1 MCRCPNCGAPI
12 TGSNCEYCGTVFD
25 ADADS
30 LADGRNEHCVR
41 LDNYIPFD
49 LGLGTG
55 YEKRSSRI
63 AD

>member
-30 LADGRNEHCVR
+30 RRFVR
-41 LDNYIPFD
+41 LDNFIPMED
-49 LGLGTG
+49 RQNDVT
-55 YEKRSSRI
+55 S
-63 AD
+63 ADFRGRER